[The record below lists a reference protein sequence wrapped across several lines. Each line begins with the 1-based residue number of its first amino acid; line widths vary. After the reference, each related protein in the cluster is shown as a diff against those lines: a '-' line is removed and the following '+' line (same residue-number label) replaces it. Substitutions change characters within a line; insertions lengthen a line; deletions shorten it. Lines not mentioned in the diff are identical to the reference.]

1 MAPKRKDGSGDE
13 LTGREKKKM
22 KMTAARTIA
31 VQSANTVSFSE
42 KSVAGPSK
50 VAVNGLNGL
59 PSAIDVEK
67 FAEARAFEIDAM
79 HNAMKNASASST
91 SRAWQALPRHLRRR
105 AASHDVR
112 RVPLRLREKAR
123 AEMDPL
129 HKKASGHS
137 LPKLGKNKRLKRT
150 ELFAKRQREK
160 SWLETHIWHAKRMKM
175 DNLWGYRL
183 AVHPT
188 EKSYR
193 PSHRASVHGSIIHD
207 ASYHSIIELKGT
219 EPILKRAL
227 DTSCDPNGPSPGSRR
242 YSSGSRAL
250 ETYIYKSGS
259 YPFGLISPITVIWK
273 PLPLNSPSVI
283 DEENKQVPDPV
294 FADQSS
300 SKRKRESKGKE
311 KEKENSTLPD
321 SETPRVVWII
331 SHPSAYQDVLS
342 SIRTSASLTLEAF
355 RREDENKEV
364 EIEIGDLRGQVNIFE
379 IMGPK
384 SNQVLKGALS
394 PISQDK
400 REDFKKFW
408 SRFTNMQTSAEM
420 SRGTVVG
427 FKVVD
432 PRLKFPPKNAQVQAP
447 PVNDIPSTTVFP
459 SAQLAQCDLW
469 DGAVRTKLARPRYKK
484 KDLDE
489 RRSKL
494 LIPGTP
500 LNPERQDDRIP
511 VLLIQ
516 RSLEALESKTQG
528 IHGWTLI
535 IPSGWAM
542 AFFSS
547 LVYTGTRVGGQR
559 ERQTQAFEAG
569 MPYFPRDLPTSVGY
583 DTYATARAKED
594 KGRWDRKPP
603 AKRPNYE
610 KLGTSSPWRA
620 DWHGVLGLPCP
631 KFEDEANTSGAE
643 GFVSTQREPADE
655 IGITDEGPQM
665 WLLRGS
671 EVPSVISNMSK
682 MFIKGAAVLQEVN
695 KLRAKRGLEALGSS
709 IRADD
714 LLKRALVSV
723 RISMCGRGAPED
735 LAIIYQVSNDEGK
748 KWERALRNPL
758 GGYHEEETEEEE
770 KLSEVIP
777 PKSSIIGYVTTGH
790 FSLSQGQ
797 GFGIGAIPLVK
808 FLELR
813 EQAERRHTNTTSLIS
828 SLLVKVRNR
837 SGQQCRA
844 AHIEILAC

>member
-1 MAPKRKDGSGDE
+1 MAHKRKDGSRDE
-13 LTGREKKKM
+13 PTGREKKKI

-31 VQSANTVSFSE
+31 VQSVKTVSSSE
-42 KSVAGPSK
+42 NAAAGPSK
-50 VAVNGLNGL
+50 APVNSLNGL

-129 HKKASGHS
+129 RKKILGRSI
-137 LPKLGKNKRLKRT
+137 PKLGKNKRLKRT
-150 ELFAKRQREK
+150 ELFAKRQRDK
-160 SWLETHIWHAKRMKM
+160 LWLETHIWHAKRMKM
-175 DNLWGYRL
+175 DNMWGYRL

-219 EPILKRAL
+219 ETVLKRVL
-227 DTSCDPNGPSPGSRR
+227 DTSCDPNGPTAGSKR
-242 YSSGSRAL
+242 YSCGSRAL

-259 YPFGLISPITVIWK
+259 YPFGLISPVTVIWK
-273 PLPLNSPSVI
+273 PLPLDSASNTNSPQEQVNEEACSVSA
-283 DEENKQVPDPV
+283 NQPPM
-294 FADQSS
+294 
-300 SKRKRESKGKE
+300 KRKRKSKGKGKT
-311 KEKENSTLPD
+311 KEQENSRLPD
-321 SETPRVVWII
+321 TEILRVVWII
-331 SHPSAYQDVLS
+331 SHPSTYQDVLS
-342 SIRTSASLTLEAF
+342 SIRTSVSMTLEALKH
-355 RREDENKEV
+355 EDANKMFEV
-364 EIEIGDLRGQVNIFE
+364 EIGDLRGQVNIFE

-384 SNQVLKGALS
+384 SNQVLRGALN
-394 PISQDK
+394 PVSQDK

-432 PRLKFPPKNAQVQAP
+432 PRLKRNAKAQAP
-447 PVNDIPSTTVFP
+447 ATEHLSSTNIFP
-459 SAQLAQCDLW
+459 SAQLAQTDLW
-469 DGAVRTKLARPRYKK
+469 DVDIRTKLARPRYKK

-489 RRSKL
+489 RRSKS

-511 VLLIQ
+511 VLLVQ
-516 RSLEALESKTQG
+516 RSLEAHESGTQG

-547 LVYTGTRVGGQR
+547 LTFTGTRVSGQR

-569 MPYFPRDLPTSVGY
+569 TPYFPRDLPTSAGY
-583 DTYATARAKED
+583 VAYATARAKEE
-594 KGRWDRKPP
+594 KGRWERKPP

-620 DWHGVLGLPCP
+620 DWHSVLQLPRST
-631 KFEDEANTSGAE
+631 FEEED
-643 GFVSTQREPADE
+643 FVSTQRDSDDE
-655 IGITDEGPQM
+655 IGLTDQGSQM

-671 EVPSVISNMSK
+671 EAPSVISNMSR
-682 MFIKGAAVLQEVN
+682 MFNQSAALLQEIN
-695 KLRAKRGLEALGSS
+695 KLRTKRGLEVLGSNVK
-709 IRADD
+709 ADD
-714 LLKRALVSV
+714 LLRRALVSV
-723 RISMCGRGAPED
+723 RIKMYGRGAPED
-735 LAIIYQVSNDEGK
+735 LAIIYQVSTDEGK
-748 KWERALRNPL
+748 KWERALRNNF
-758 GGYHEEETEEEE
+758 GKHDEETEEEV
-770 KLSEVIP
+770 KLSEIIP
-777 PKSSIIGYVTTGH
+777 SEASIIGFVTTGH

-797 GFGIGAIPLVK
+797 GFGIGAIPLFK
-808 FLELR
+808 LLELR
-813 EQAERRHTNTTSLIS
+813 EQAEKCHTNATSSIS

-837 SGQQCRA
+837 SGQRCRA
-844 AHIEILAC
+844 AHIEILAS

>member
-1 MAPKRKDGSGDE
+1 MSHKRKDESVDAP
-13 LTGREKKKM
+13 TGREKKKL
-22 KMTAARTIA
+22 KMTVARTIA
-31 VQSANTVSFSE
+31 VQSVKTVSFSE
-42 KSVAGPSK
+42 NAAAGPSN
-50 VAVNGLNGL
+50 ARVNSLNGL

-129 HKKASGHS
+129 RKKILGRSI
-137 LPKLGKNKRLKRT
+137 PKLGKNKRLNRS
-150 ELFAKRQREK
+150 ELLARRQRDK
-160 SWLETHIWHAKRMKM
+160 LWLETHIWHAKRMKM
-175 DNLWGYRL
+175 DNMWGYRL
-183 AVHPT
+183 AVQPT

-207 ASYHSIIELKGT
+207 ASYHSIIELKGAET
-219 EPILKRAL
+219 LLKRVL
-227 DTSCDPNGPSPGSRR
+227 DASCDTNGPTAGSKRHDYR
-242 YSSGSRAL
+242 L
-250 ETYIYKSGS
+250 CS
-259 YPFGLISPITVIWK
+259 YPFGLISPVTVLWK
-273 PLPLNSPSVI
+273 PLPLKSASIMSPPQEGDNEKAYPVPVI
-283 DEENKQVPDPV
+283 QPPM
-294 FADQSS
+294 
-300 SKRKRESKGKE
+300 KRKRKSKGKGKD
-311 KEKENSTLPD
+311 KEQENSTLPD
-321 SETPRVVWII
+321 TEILRVVWII
-331 SHPSAYQDVLS
+331 SHPSTYQDVLS

-355 RREDENKEV
+355 RRENANKEV
-364 EIEIGDLRGQVNIFE
+364 EIEISDLRGQVNVFE

-384 SNQVLKGALS
+384 SNQVLRGALD
-394 PISQDK
+394 PVSQDK
-400 REDFKKFW
+400 REDFKRFW
-408 SRFTNMQTSAEM
+408 SQFTNMQTSAGM

-432 PRLKFPPKNAQVQAP
+432 PRLKQNAKAQVPAAEHLS
-447 PVNDIPSTTVFP
+447 STTIFP
-459 SAQLAQCDLW
+459 SAQLAQSDLW
-469 DGAVRTKLARPRYKK
+469 DEDVRTKLARPRYKK

-511 VLLIQ
+511 VLLVQ
-516 RSLEALESKTQG
+516 RSLEVPESRTQG

-535 IPSGWAM
+535 IPSGWSM

-547 LVYTGTRVGGQR
+547 LTFTGTRVGGQR

-569 MPYFPRDLPTSVGY
+569 TPYFPRDLPTSAGY
-583 DTYATARAKED
+583 GVYATARAKEE

-603 AKRPNYE
+603 AKRPNYD

-620 DWHGVLGLPCP
+620 DWHSILGLPRP
-631 KFEDEANTSGAE
+631 KFEEEVKTSEAG
-643 GFVSTQREPADE
+643 GLVSTQRESADE
-655 IGITDEGPQM
+655 IGTTTDEALQM

-671 EVPSVISNMSK
+671 EAPSVISNMSR
-682 MFIKGAAVLQEVN
+682 MFNQSAALLQEIN
-695 KLRAKRGLEALGSS
+695 KLRAKRGLEALGSNVK
-709 IRADD
+709 AED
-714 LLKRALVSV
+714 LLRRALVSV
-723 RISMCGRGAPED
+723 TIRMSGRGAPED
-735 LAIIYQVSNDEGK
+735 LAIIYQVSADEGK
-748 KWERALRNPL
+748 KWVRALRNNS
-758 GGYHEEETEEEE
+758 GTYNEETEEEV
-770 KLSEVIP
+770 KLSKIIP
-777 PKSSIIGYVTTGH
+777 PNSSIIGFVTTGH

-808 FLELR
+808 FLELQ
-813 EQAERRHTNTTSLIS
+813 EQAEKRRTNTTSSIS

-844 AHIEILAC
+844 AYIEIMAC